1 MCLFHWPWFSS
12 EVSAIHMEKS
22 DLKPPHP
29 QYTHQTH
36 LCTHVH
42 AHVKSLILQACLEKC
57 TGPCPSLPPAVERW
71 AMIFKSTG
79 LVLALSH
86 MTSRHLSNQRTRTH
100 TPCPAHSF
108 SALAH
113 SLGLVS
119 VFAERGQI
127 KLVHTDGCYISF
139 SSDVAF
145 ERFWK
150 RYPKGQPPVAPF
162 QGLLFS

>member
-1 MCLFHWPWFSS
+1 
-12 EVSAIHMEKS
+12 MEKS

-79 LVLALSH
+79 LLLALSH

-100 TPCPAHSF
+100 TYPVLPTPFLHWLILWAW
-108 SALAH
+108 
-113 SLGLVS
+113 LVS
-119 VFAERGQI
+119 LQKEVR
-127 KLVHTDGCYISF
+127 SN
-139 SSDVAF
+139 
-145 ERFWK
+145 
-150 RYPKGQPPVAPF
+150 
-162 QGLLFS
+162 